1 MNDPR
6 ALPGEPLALD
16 LADTEFVPDGT
27 VVDLLATAESARAW
41 AAAAGLAGT
50 LDEPAR
56 SALRQARS
64 AIRDALEGRGAA
76 PLNAVLDKGRVRLS
90 VSDALTPAR
99 TLQAGEPAWQP
110 AVLAAANLLD
120 LLETAPDRVKHCENP
135 DCALWFFDT
144 TRNGTRRWCSMAV
157 CGNRMKARRHY
168 DRVRRGYPPRTGLPA
183 CADANSTQGPS
194 AIPIRQERDS
204 LPLMLAL
211 RDRCSIPA
219 GVLSGLLAVWAARA
233 GGSSGAAAACSR
245 PRRPR
250 SAGGVA
256 ALWRSRR

>member
-16 LADTEFVPDGT
+16 LVDSEFALDGT

-41 AAAAGLAGT
+41 AAAAGLTET
-50 LDEPAR
+50 LDEAGI
-56 SALRQARS
+56 SALRQARA
-64 AIRDALEGRGAA
+64 AIRDALEGRGTA

-90 VSDALTPAR
+90 VGNALAPAR

-120 LLETAPDRVKHCENP
+120 LLDASPDRVKHCENP
-135 DCALWFFDT
+135 DCVLWFFDT

-168 DRVRRGYPPRTGLPA
+168 DRVKARLPVRAILEGSKAGACVIAWFALLCFVVPRGKGLPCRGMA
-183 CADANSTQGPS
+183 RSVRCRVST
-194 AIPIRQERDS
+194 
-204 LPLMLAL
+204 
-211 RDRCSIPA
+211 
-219 GVLSGLLAVWAARA
+219 
-233 GGSSGAAAACSR
+233 
-245 PRRPR
+245 
-250 SAGGVA
+250 
-256 ALWRSRR
+256 